1 MDRKGLREAELEL
14 QQLYEKIRQNDGMMK
29 KVVGPQRWP
38 VAEKVGS
45 GFGTGSVPSR
55 FFTSASSGN
64 EDALPSLRDLEAS
77 LPTVEQHVSSMKY
90 ERPHKRRSS

>member
-38 VAEKVGS
+38 VAEQVGS
-45 GFGTGSVPSR
+45 GFGTGFFPSR
-55 FFTSASSGN
+55 SFTSASSGTGN

-77 LPTVEQHVSSMKY
+77 LPTVEQH
-90 ERPHKRRSS
+90 